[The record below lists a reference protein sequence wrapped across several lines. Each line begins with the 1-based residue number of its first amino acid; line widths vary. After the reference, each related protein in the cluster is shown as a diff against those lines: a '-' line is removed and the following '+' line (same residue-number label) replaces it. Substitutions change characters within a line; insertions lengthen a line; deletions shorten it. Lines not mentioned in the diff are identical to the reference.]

1 MFYRREKCKIKIAF
15 ESSIKNKLEEG
26 VSPSLSSL
34 SVIKHAAKENLEA
47 RRTSYRIRF
56 FVGGLVAAVL
66 SAIIALTV
74 LFQFGAVDSREMS
87 RASKSISISHCD
99 NVTIQIIELLSVNDV
114 ENQDFAHISSDIDR
128 LLSWQDAPY
137 NEIAYEYSNQ
147 F

>member
-1 MFYRREKCKIKIAF
+1 MKDDFEAF
-15 ESSIKNKLEEG
+15 IKNKLEEG
-26 VSPSLSSL
+26 VAPSLSSL
-34 SVIKHAAKENLEA
+34 SVIKHAAKENLAA
-47 RRTSYRIRF
+47 RRPSYRIRF

-114 ENQDFAHISSDIDR
+114 ESQDFAHISSDIDR
-128 LLSWQDAPY
+128 LLLWQDVPY

>member
-1 MFYRREKCKIKIAF
+1 MKDDFEAF
-15 ESSIKNKLEEG
+15 IKNKLEEG
-26 VSPSLSSL
+26 VAPSLSSL
-34 SVIKHAAKENLEA
+34 SVIKHAAKENLAA

-66 SAIIALTV
+66 SVIIALTV
-74 LFQFGAVDSREMS
+74 LFQIGAVDSREMS
-87 RASKSISISHCD
+87 RASKSLSISHCD
-99 NVTIQIIELLSVNDV
+99 NVTIQIIELLSINDV